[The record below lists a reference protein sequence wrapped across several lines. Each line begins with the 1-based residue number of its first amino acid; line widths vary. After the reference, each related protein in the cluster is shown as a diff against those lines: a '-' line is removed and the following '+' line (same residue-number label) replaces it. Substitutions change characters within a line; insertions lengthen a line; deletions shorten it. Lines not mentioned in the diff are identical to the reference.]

1 MRWPLRAALRRTPPV
16 VADLRRRRPAGLPRP
31 TGQDPKTRHL
41 RYTCRICYICGISRT
56 CTPLDHPM
64 THVDLSDITKREREI
79 LDILFARGR
88 ASAAEVLA
96 DLREPP
102 SYSAVRTLLH
112 RLEQKGFVAHE
123 EEKRTYIYAPV
134 VDKDEARENAL
145 THLLKT
151 FFNNSTESA
160 VAALLTRR
168 GKRPSAQEL
177 ERVKRL
183 VEDARKRGR

>member
-1 MRWPLRAALRRTPPV
+1 
-16 VADLRRRRPAGLPRP
+16 
-31 TGQDPKTRHL
+31 
-41 RYTCRICYICGISRT
+41 
-56 CTPLDHPM
+56 M